1 MLRALSLVSGYLGA
15 DLIGA
20 ALAADMA
27 RLPPGTLL
35 VDVGTNG
42 EVILRAAEG
51 FAATSCATGPALEGA
66 AIQHGMQT
74 ASGAVDAVR
83 FNLQTRCLDFTLIQ
97 RDAARP
103 QLASGI
109 CGSGVISAVAELLPV
124 GVIAKSGSFDA
135 GFESPCL
142 RRGPNGTPAFE
153 IVAARTARGGAPI
166 VLTQADVRAVQL
178 AKGALRAGIELLCR
192 ANHIQWPSKIL
203 LAGAFGS
210 YIDTADALRIGM
222 FPPMP
227 LDEIEGVGNAAGAG
241 AILALCDD
249 GCLDDA
255 RELARRTWVF
265 DLAAHPDF
273 QDTFIS
279 YLSF

>member
-1 MLRALSLVSGYLGA
+1 
-15 DLIGA
+15 
-20 ALAADMA
+20 
-27 RLPPGTLL
+27 
-35 VDVGTNG
+35 VGTNG

-142 RRGPNGTPAFE
+142 SRGPNGTPAFE

-166 VLTQADVRAVQL
+166 VLTQADVAHRIRLYHRTESRPASKARTAAAAEKRAVISVSRVSNTRL
-178 AKGALRAGIELLCR
+178 ALRV
-192 ANHIQWPSKIL
+192 S
-203 LAGAFGS
+203 
-210 YIDTADALRIGM
+210 
-222 FPPMP
+222 
-227 LDEIEGVGNAAGAG
+227 
-241 AILALCDD
+241 
-249 GCLDDA
+249 
-255 RELARRTWVF
+255 
-265 DLAAHPDF
+265 
-273 QDTFIS
+273 
-279 YLSF
+279 